1 MKSKTSIAM
10 KVMENFK
17 RNNIIVSINS
27 AANLFHIGGIR
38 YSNPKK
44 IVFLNLNGEDNH
56 DIR

>member
-1 MKSKTSIAM
+1 M

-38 YSNPKK
+38 YSNPEKT
-44 IVFLNLNGEDNH
+44 VFLNLNGEDNH